1 MSRVCSPTLMCLLVT
16 GTAGVGV
23 HKGKRAPRVQPAV
36 EQGRITTVALPTL
49 TPEQRADALA
59 KAAEARKA
67 RSELLA
73 SIKSGKQAIG
83 SVLGRAKDDKTI
95 GKTKVAALLKAV
107 PGLGAVKVAA
117 LLEQAGIDP
126 DRRAAGIGERQRA
139 ALIDALK

>member
-1 MSRVCSPTLMCLLVT
+1 MSTQLSGPPLPRRVKKERTTTL
-16 GTAGVGV
+16 
-23 HKGKRAPRVQPAV
+23 
-36 EQGRITTVALPTL
+36 ALPTL

-73 SIKSGKQAIG
+73 SIKSGDKTIA
-83 SVLGRAKDDKTI
+83 SVLGKAKDDKTI

-126 DRRAAGIGERQRA
+126 DRRAAGLGERQRA
-139 ALIDALK
+139 ALLDALG

>member
-1 MSRVCSPTLMCLLVT
+1 M
-16 GTAGVGV
+16 
-23 HKGKRAPRVQPAV
+23 
-36 EQGRITTVALPTL
+36 ALPTL

-73 SIKSGKQAIG
+73 SIKSGKQTIA
-83 SVLGRAKDDKTI
+83 SVLKRAKDDKTV

-107 PGLGAVKVAA
+107 PGVGAVKAAA

-126 DRRAAGIGERQRA
+126 DRRAAGLGERQRS
-139 ALIDALK
+139 ALIDALN